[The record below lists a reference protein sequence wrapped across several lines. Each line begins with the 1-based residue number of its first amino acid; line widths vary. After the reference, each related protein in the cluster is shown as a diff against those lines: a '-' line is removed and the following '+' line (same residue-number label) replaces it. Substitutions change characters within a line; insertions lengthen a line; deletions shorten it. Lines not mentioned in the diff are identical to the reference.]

1 MKRTLKR
8 ELKALEIAEGEAV
21 GAGGPA
27 GRGAPAPRA
36 GAFGSGRGPSG
47 PRPARARPAR
57 DGSLPPVR
65 RAGAGPPRGEEPPG
79 RRAGATPPTDPAS
92 DSSGGA
98 EAKEAR
104 ALRGRGKADEGTR
117 PERDGRRPCR
127 AGAGA
132 PRPPYRQRAGAPA
145 PRPRPTR
152 LETRTKESNAH
163 ASVGARK
170 PRRAAKAK
178 GGASLPGREGWAQAH
193 PAPSADPEPP
203 ATDSSESVPVGTRKA
218 VSYARAGRSQGK
230 PWWRSAAVLT
240 CKSFVGLG
248 YRGERLIEPPS
259 SWFLPKFPSG

>member
-27 GRGAPAPRA
+27 GEGAPALRR
-36 GAFGSGRGPSG
+36 GARGPGRGPSG
-47 PRPARARPAR
+47 PRPASARPR
-57 DGSLPPVR
+57 RGGSLPLAR
-65 RAGAGPPRGEEPPG
+65 RAGAGPFRGEELSG
-79 RRAGATPPTDPAS
+79 RRAGATPPTDPE
-92 DSSGGA
+92 DHSSGGA

-104 ALRGRGKADEGTR
+104 APSGRGNGPGGSR
-117 PERDGRRPCR
+117 PERDGPRPCR

-132 PRPPYRQRAGAPA
+132 SRVRYRQRAAAPA

-178 GGASLPGREGWAQAH
+178 AGETPPGREGRTQVR